1 MTRTNPLQSIQ
12 TPDLLQDRLARLKA
26 EFPDLFTNEGQLNPA
41 ELLRLTGQS
50 GREHFDFQ
58 WWGKSQA
65 KRNAFTP
72 TTAALR
78 YDEAR
83 SVNPDR
89 AAGNAIIEG
98 ENLEVLKLLLC
109 AYRGQV
115 KCIYIDPPYNTG
127 NDFVYK
133 DNFKEGERAYWE
145 KTGVTEDGVKVT
157 TDINKATNPHFHSR
171 WLNMMYPRLL
181 VARQLLR
188 EDGVIFVSIDDNEVT
203 HLRKLMDEVF
213 GEGNF
218 VACIVWE
225 KTRKNDARFFSNGHE
240 YMVLYA
246 KNLEHL
252 KELGVLWRDVKPGAP
267 EIIAEWRAIKA
278 RVGEAN
284 FKAQQEEL
292 RSWYQQLPKTHPS
305 KKLSRYKWVDK
316 WGPWRDDNLSW
327 PGEDGEN
334 YDVLIH
340 PATKQPCKIP
350 EGGWRYDLNEMQHRI
365 DVGLIEFRKDH
376 NDPPVR
382 KTHLLPIPEE
392 ADGLYESEVDAED
405 DSAQPAMKV
414 LGTYLYRQAQVSVK
428 RLKAVL
434 GSKAFNNPKD
444 HEILAQYIRYVMGD
458 DKTGIVLDF
467 FGGSGSTA
475 HAVLEMNKADKG
487 DRKFV
492 LVQIP
497 EVTEAK
503 SVASQKHFKKISDIT
518 IERVKRVIQGY
529 GDNPQPIDAGFKVF
543 TLQKSAFPRA
553 DFAPDPDASEA
564 NQLAALKAFIAGKE
578 ASLFNTLDAQ
588 AVRDEVQLKCG
599 FQLDVQLTPIAEV
612 TANQLY
618 RARDQQSPPR
628 EAIVCFDGHLDT
640 ATLEWLGQQKG
651 QRVIVLEAAL
661 DTTGK
666 WNLHH
671 QLGDGLVVF

>member
-1 MTRTNPLQSIQ
+1 M
-12 TPDLLQDRLARLKA
+12 ARLKA
-26 EFPDLFTNEGQLNPA
+26 EFPDLFTNEGRLNPA
-41 ELLRLTGQS
+41 ELLRLTGEMQ
-50 GREHFDFQ
+50 RDHFDFS
-58 WWGKSQA
+58 WSGKAAA
-65 KRNAFTP
+65 KRKAFSP

-83 SVNPDR
+83 SVNPDM
-89 AAGNAIIEG
+89 AGGNCIIEG

-133 DNFKEGERAYWE
+133 DNFAEGTSAYWE
-145 KTGVTEDGVKVT
+145 HTGVTQDGVKMS
-157 TDINKATNPHFHSR
+157 TNTRADGRFHSN
-171 WLNMMYPRLL
+171 WLNMIYPRLL

-203 HLRKLMDEVF
+203 HLRKVMDEVF
-213 GEGNF
+213 GEANF

-225 KTRKNDARFFSNGHE
+225 KTRKNDARFFSTGHE
-240 YMVLYA
+240 YMLLYA

-267 EIIAEWRAIKA
+267 EIIAEWRSIKA
-278 RVGEAN
+278 RVGETN
-284 FKAQQEEL
+284 FDAQQEEL

-305 KKLSRYKWVDK
+305 KKLSRYKSVDK

-334 YDVLIH
+334 YEELIH
-340 PATKQPCKIP
+340 PVTKKPCKIP
-350 EGGWRYDLNEMQHRI
+350 EGGWRYDMTEMQRRI
-365 DVGLIEFRKDH
+365 DAGLIEFRKDH
-376 NDPPVR
+376 DHPPVR

-392 ADGLYESEVDAED
+392 ADGLEESEVDTDD

-428 RLKAVL
+428 RLKSIL
-434 GSKAFNNPKD
+434 GVKAFNNPKD
-444 HEILAQYIRYVMGD
+444 HEILSLYIRYVMAD
-458 DKTGIVLDF
+458 DQAGIVLDF

-487 DRKFV
+487 NRKFV

-497 EVTEAK
+497 EATEAK
-503 SVASQKHFKKISDIT
+503 SIAHKNGFKKISDIT

-529 GDNPQPIDAGFKVF
+529 GDNPQPIEAGFKVF
-543 TLQKSAFPRA
+543 TLEKSAFPRA
-553 DFAPDPDASEA
+553 DFAPDPDANAEQ
-564 NQLAALKAFIAGKE
+564 NLKTLKAFIAQKE
-578 ASLFNTLDAQ
+578 TNLFSQPDAP
-588 AVRDEVQLKCG
+588 AVRDEVLLKCG
-599 FQLDVQLTPIAEV
+599 FQLDVQLTPVTEV

-618 RARDQQSPPR
+618 RATDQQTPPR
-628 EAIVCFDGHLDT
+628 QAIVCFDTSLDT
-640 ATLEWLGQQKG
+640 TTLEWLRQQKG
-651 QRVIVLEAAL
+651 QRVILLEAAL
-661 DTTGK
+661 DTTAK
-666 WNLHH
+666 WNLRHA
-671 QLGDGLVVF
+671 LGDELTVF